1 MLVVHRSRRR
11 EAALGQV
18 FQTRQGRPLGRG
30 NLAEGSS
37 VRDPVLRVE
46 AGRRW
51 ARFDVPRTDNARAVL
66 ADLLV
71 VADELQRIPLWVM
84 EVQRADL

>member
-1 MLVVHRSRRR
+1 MPRQHR
-11 EAALGQV
+11 V
-18 FQTRQGRPLGRG
+18 PLG
-30 NLAEGSS
+30 A
-37 VRDPVLRVE
+37 VRRASNPTTPE
-46 AGRRW
+46 
-51 ARFDVPRTDNARAVL
+51 RTHLLVL

>member
-1 MLVVHRSRRR
+1 MRGARSDLSPERPDVEGSVVAAPQLKGHSR
-11 EAALGQV
+11 ALGQA
-18 FQTRQGRPLGRG
+18 RDASS
-30 NLAEGSS
+30 AECHW
-37 VRDPVLRVE
+37 V
-46 AGRRW
+46 
-51 ARFDVPRTDNARAVL
+51 RFDVPGTRRRQAHLLVL